1 MRITPARSAATAI
14 PTGIH
19 HHLLLV
25 FSTVSAAT
33 VLPGAASGARLSAED
48 TTEEATLTPL
58 LAALPATLAPLLA
71 TLLATLAPLLA
82 ALPATLAPLLA
93 MLLAALPTLLAA
105 LPAALA
111 PLLTALPAALAADDP
126 TLAALEAMSLAASLV
141 SAQLTANAAVMAR
154 PPTAAAARVN
164 LVFIVLFSPN
174 MVWTGVLTTAAG
186 QPSKQ
191 STRAAQVR

>member
-1 MRITPARSAATAI
+1 
-14 PTGIH
+14 
-19 HHLLLV
+19 
-25 FSTVSAAT
+25 
-33 VLPGAASGARLSAED
+33 LSAED
-48 TTEEATLTPL
+48 TTEE
-58 LAALPATLAPLLA
+58 
-71 TLLATLAPLLA
+71 ATLAPLLA

-126 TLAALEAMSLAASLV
+126 TLAALEAISLAASLV

-191 STRAAQVR
+191 STRTMQCR